1 MTNIRLIRYFIAIV
15 EERNITR
22 AAERLGMQQPP
33 LSIQLKK
40 LEQIVG
46 AQLVRRIPGGVEPTP
61 AGLVLYSDYRVILEQ
76 LQVAE
81 QNARRVDRGLSG

>member
-1 MTNIRLIRYFIAIV
+1 V